1 MRAPTKISPGGSLT
15 LLALRNDPMSLESR
29 IGYTF
34 SEAGLLR
41 LALTHRSVSAEDP
54 ARNDN
59 ERLEFLGD
67 AVLQLV
73 VTHLLYEGYPQL
85 AEGQMAKVRAAVVS
99 RGTLAEIARSLE
111 FGAHVELALSEEA
124 TGGRD
129 KDSILSDAVEAVI
142 GAIYL
147 DGGLEPARSVIVRL
161 WSGRIAERAKQP
173 GVKDYKTRLQELAA
187 REGHRPEYR
196 VVGSGPDHDR
206 RFRAEVTVAGMV
218 RGSGAGR
225 SKKEAEQAAAR
236 EALQALSRDSR

>member
-1 MRAPTKISPGGSLT
+1 MNIE
-15 LLALRNDPMSLESR
+15 DR

-34 SEAGLLR
+34 SEPGLLR
-41 LALTHRSVSAEDP
+41 LALTHRSVSAENP

-73 VTHLLYEGYPQL
+73 VTDLLYEQYPQL

-99 RGTLAEIARSLE
+99 RGTLAEIARSLQLGE
-111 FGAHVELALSEEA
+111 YVELAVSEAA

-142 GAIYL
+142 GAIFL
-147 DGGLEPARSVIVRL
+147 DGGLEPARAMIVRH
-161 WSGRIAERAKQP
+161 WSERIADRARQP
-173 GVKDYKTRLQELAA
+173 GVKDYKTRLQELTA
-187 REGHRPEYR
+187 RQGHRLDYR
-196 VVGSGPDHDR
+196 VQGSGPDHDR
-206 RFRAEVTVAGMV
+206 RFHAEVTVDGAV
-218 RGSGAGR
+218 RGSGEGR

-236 EALQALSRDSR
+236 QALQSLSPDSR